1 MIKTSL
7 RRFVSFLVP
16 VVLIL
21 TAAGAFAQDLDDVTI
36 AGRITD
42 SNGLAVVGAAITVT
56 EQASGTER
64 TVTSNEQGRYRLIE
78 LKPGVYKVKA
88 AATGFGAKERINLET
103 VAGQNLQLDFNL
115 SPADVQ
121 AQATVTVGDDDAPL
135 VDTTRT
141 IVGSTITERDIE
153 EIPNASR
160 NPLDLILTLGGT
172 SEEALSSRDLA
183 EDTNQNNRQPPTE
196 QGNFSVS
203 GGASYSNNITIDGL
217 DNNDDL
223 AAGSRFTPSLE
234 AVAEVQLIRNQ
245 FSSEYGR
252 ASGGR
257 INLRTRGGSNRFKGR
272 AFMFYK
278 NDNTNANTWYN
289 NSRGFPRRDFVDY
302 NPGFTFGGPVILPF
316 GEGKNIYNGRDR
328 TFFFVAYEFDKLDDT
343 TLIDTWLPVAQN
355 PNWILPAPTGPARFC
370 DVTTLPPP
378 CVGSVGALGEYSKVL
393 DTPNRSNIFTARLD
407 HRLFKGNE
415 LTIGYQ
421 FGRKK
426 LLRTSSNSSLVR
438 TEDAVQARRQKTDAI
453 NLTDNHVFGSK
464 VVNQFRF
471 QWSVFEPSF
480 ETDEAFAPVII
491 VGYTNPETGG
501 GQSLVTGNST
511 TSAANSNIFSDSRR
525 ETRYQFQASLT
536 ITAGKQT
543 WKAGFDLQKVNSRN
557 IALQDAT
564 GTYNFG
570 NVWDYSVNR
579 INRYRQNFG
588 TDVVVQNTYWG
599 AFLNDEIALSSKLTL
614 SGGIRYE
621 RETAVEDND
630 NWGPRVGV
638 AWAPFSDGKGVIRV
652 GAGIFYN
659 RVLLRT
665 IGNFIQNTSN
675 RLAQFDTNQIPTA
688 NNWRNNV
695 MASISQDFPNSYRT
709 IEQLQAAISR
719 STCGPSA
726 CSPTLGFLSLNG
738 VAGNPLRSVDP
749 NLKIPESYQ
758 FNIGF
763 EREIGKG
770 WVFEANY
777 TWNKTAHLW
786 REYNDNGAVLP
797 SGFADFTAWLLVP
810 GRQWQFTNG
819 NNTVRTYRFFS
830 DPTRPTIN
838 FTQNPNNLTAVTCP
852 NNASVTCW
860 VNLGTSNNATTEPS
874 TAVNGIGT
882 NSIGSAIAVARQA
895 LRELRPNTLLDETER
910 VISVGNAQYNGLV
923 LEARS
928 RYRKLGAGFRSSLRF
943 VYTLSR
949 MMDDGLN
956 NTTNAEVGQDFGR
969 EWARARQDRL
979 HRFTISGTVE
989 TPWWLGKLRVSP
1001 LFRYGSSAPF
1011 DLGTGVDR
1019 NLSDVST
1026 DRPLFNGDLNDIV
1039 WREPGTIYPQALA
1052 DQFTLPLIG
1061 ALSGNLPRNAGRGP
1075 SMYLFDISLTR
1086 EFRLSERMRLRP
1098 AVEVGNVLNARVFN
1112 YGSEFVNFFGA
1123 TPTAT
1128 QQAGFLVPS
1137 RTYRARDMRFGIRFD
1152 F

>member
-1 MIKTSL
+1 
-7 RRFVSFLVP
+7 
-16 VVLIL
+16 
-21 TAAGAFAQDLDDVTI
+21 
-36 AGRITD
+36 
-42 SNGLAVVGAAITVT
+42 
-56 EQASGTER
+56 
-64 TVTSNEQGRYRLIE
+64 
-78 LKPGVYKVKA
+78 
-88 AATGFGAKERINLET
+88 
-103 VAGQNLQLDFNL
+103 
-115 SPADVQ
+115 
-121 AQATVTVGDDDAPL
+121 
-135 VDTTRT
+135 
-141 IVGSTITERDIE
+141 
-153 EIPNASR
+153 
-160 NPLDLILTLGGT
+160 
-172 SEEALSSRDLA
+172 
-183 EDTNQNNRQPPTE
+183 
-196 QGNFSVS
+196 
-203 GGASYSNNITIDGL
+203 
-217 DNNDDL
+217 
-223 AAGSRFTPSLE
+223 
-234 AVAEVQLIRNQ
+234 
-245 FSSEYGR
+245 
-252 ASGGR
+252 
-257 INLRTRGGSNRFKGR
+257 
-272 AFMFYK
+272 
-278 NDNTNANTWYN
+278 
-289 NSRGFPRRDFVDY
+289 
-302 NPGFTFGGPVILPF
+302 
-316 GEGKNIYNGRDR
+316 
-328 TFFFVAYEFDKLDDT
+328 
-343 TLIDTWLPVAQN
+343 
-355 PNWILPAPTGPARFC
+355 
-370 DVTTLPPP
+370 
-378 CVGSVGALGEYSKVL
+378 
-393 DTPNRSNIFTARLD
+393 
-407 HRLFKGNE
+407 
-415 LTIGYQ
+415 
-421 FGRKK
+421 
-426 LLRTSSNSSLVR
+426 VR
-438 TEDAVQARRQKTDAI
+438 TEDAVQARRQETDAI
-453 NLTDNHVFGSK
+453 NLTDNHVFGSN

-491 VGYTNPETGG
+491 VAYTNPETGG

-511 TSAANSNIFSDSRR
+511 NSVANSNIFSDSRR
-525 ETRYQFQASLT
+525 ETRYQFQDSLT
-536 ITAGKQT
+536 VTAGKHT
-543 WKAGFDLQKVNSRN
+543 WKVGFDVQRVNSRN

-570 NVWDYSVNR
+570 NAWDYSVNR

-599 AFLNDEIALSSKLTL
+599 AFLNDEIALTPKLTL
-614 SGGIRYE
+614 SAGIRYE

-630 NWGPRVGV
+630 NFGPRVGV

-695 MASISQDFPNSYRT
+695 LASIAQDFPNSYPT
-709 IEQLQAAISR
+709 IEQLQMAVSR
-719 STCGPSA
+719 ATCGAVA

-749 NLKIPESYQ
+749 DLKIPESYQ
-758 FNIGF
+758 FNVGF
-763 EREIGKG
+763 ERAIGKG

-786 REYNDNGAVLP
+786 REYNNNGAVLP
-797 SGFADFTAWLLVP
+797 SGFADFTEWLLVP
-810 GRQWQFTNG
+810 GRQWQFANG

-838 FTQNPNNLTAVTCP
+838 FTQNPSNPTAVTCP
-852 NNASVTCW
+852 NNAAVTCW
-860 VNLGTSNNATTEPS
+860 VNLATSNNATTEPS

-928 RYRKLGAGFRSSLRF
+928 RYRQIGAGFRSSLRF

-956 NTTNAEVGQDFGR
+956 NTTNAEVGQNFSR

-1026 DRPLFNGDLNDIV
+1026 DRPLFNGNLNDIV
-1039 WREPGTIYPQALA
+1039 WREPGTIYPQTLA
-1052 DQFTLPLIG
+1052 DQFKLPLIG
-1061 ALSGNLPRNAGRGP
+1061 AISGNLPRNAGRGP

-1123 TPTAT
+1123 SPTTT